1 MCIVPTSF
9 CYVNIWDGFALTTY
23 QYKKIISC
31 SKAVGAASKCYWD
44 ELMLLKCELM
54 LLKCELMILKCEVM
68 LLKPKINT
76 KKSANIVLRNW

>member
-31 SKAVGAASKCYWD
+31 SKAWGD
-44 ELMLLKCELM
+44 
-54 LLKCELMILKCEVM
+54 
-68 LLKPKINT
+68 PKMCNT
-76 KKSANIVLRNW
+76 KNGLKGDVVSKWMP